1 MSMKVQGLNGVEPV
15 QTLRKTA
22 GLEKPAES
30 AASESAVKISSTA
43 VNREEFLHALEIVKD
58 AKAPDIRADRVAEL
72 KAKIND
78 PAYINESLIKLTA
91 DRVVDLLLG

>member
-1 MSMKVQGLNGVEPV
+1 MKIQGLNGVEQV
-15 QTLRKTA
+15 QNLKKSA
-22 GLEKPAES
+22 GIEKPAGNAQAEPTVHIS
-30 AASESAVKISSTA
+30 KTAA
-43 VNREEFLHALEIVKD
+43 NREDFLHALEIVKAAD
-58 AKAPDIRADRVAEL
+58 TPDIRADRVAEL

>member
-1 MSMKVQGLNGVEPV
+1 MKVQGLHGVEQV
-15 QTLRKTA
+15 QVLKKTA
-22 GLEKPAES
+22 GLEKPVES
-30 AASESAVKISSTA
+30 ATSETVINISKTA
-43 VNREEFLHALEIVKD
+43 VNREEFLRALEIVK
-58 AKAPDIRADRVAEL
+58 AAEVPNVRADRVAEL